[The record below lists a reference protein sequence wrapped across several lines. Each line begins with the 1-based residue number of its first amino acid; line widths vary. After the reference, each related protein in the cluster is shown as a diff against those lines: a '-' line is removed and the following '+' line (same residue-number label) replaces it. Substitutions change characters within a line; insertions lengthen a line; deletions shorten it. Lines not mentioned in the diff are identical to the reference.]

1 MLPLH
6 PNILEKNGVK
16 EFAVLPFDEYLAL
29 KEELQNYEDLKNLK
43 EAKSLEENHVGMN
56 LNDAKKEWG
65 L

>member
-1 MLPLH
+1 MLTLN
-6 PNILEKNGVK
+6 PNVLEKNGIK

-43 EAKSLEENHVGMN
+43 EAKLLEENHTGMN
-56 LNDAKKEWG
+56 LNDAKKEWR